1 MFEVLK
7 ALFGSDGRTLLEE
20 AWERFLSMLD
30 AAADLL
36 ERGAP
41 VVLAAEH
48 DPELRD
54 LARSTDKESNREER
68 EIRKLLVEHLA
79 FDPGH
84 GIPCLVL
91 MSVAKDAER
100 MVDECRALLALDTEL
115 DEPVPEAY
123 RSEVRERVQAVLEVL
138 RRVRTVIA
146 ERDRAGALAVVEEEK
161 PFNAAVAAVQKHILA
176 DAGIDLRRGV
186 LTYQALAGIIR
197 IRAHLGNIASA
208 VVMPVHRIDFAKQ
221 RYVDEARQ
229 DLEDSGAE

>member
-68 EIRKLLVEHLA
+68 
-79 FDPGH
+79 
-84 GIPCLVL
+84 
-91 MSVAKDAER
+91 
-100 MVDECRALLALDTEL
+100 
-115 DEPVPEAY
+115 
-123 RSEVRERVQAVLEVL
+123 
-138 RRVRTVIA
+138 
-146 ERDRAGALAVVEEEK
+146 
-161 PFNAAVAAVQKHILA
+161 
-176 DAGIDLRRGV
+176 
-186 LTYQALAGIIR
+186 
-197 IRAHLGNIASA
+197 
-208 VVMPVHRIDFAKQ
+208 
-221 RYVDEARQ
+221 
-229 DLEDSGAE
+229 